1 MKVLVDEGIR
11 NFSKIA
17 NEIDSFYGIEFIYAD
32 HKEINN
38 NLLLDIDILFVRSTT
53 QIDEC
58 LLRST
63 KVKLV
68 GSATAGFDHI
78 DTNYLNSKRIEWFY
92 SPGCN
97 SSSVVHYVMSDRKSV
112 V

>member
-53 QIDEC
+53 QIDQ
-58 LLRST
+58 LS
-63 KVKLV
+63 
-68 GSATAGFDHI
+68 
-78 DTNYLNSKRIEWFY
+78 
-92 SPGCN
+92 
-97 SSSVVHYVMSDRKSV
+97 
-112 V
+112 

>member
-53 QIDEC
+53 QID
-58 LLRST
+58 
-63 KVKLV
+63 
-68 GSATAGFDHI
+68 
-78 DTNYLNSKRIEWFY
+78 
-92 SPGCN
+92 
-97 SSSVVHYVMSDRKSV
+97 
-112 V
+112 